1 MRHLCSK
8 LLNNKQQP
16 FAQEEKTDLLL
27 LRMFGLSEDSLS
39 AAAEC
44 WWRTKNPPR
53 KSFVSNSANKNQVQG
68 HFHPDAA
75 GGGSAR
81 WELDSVAGARRVG
94 RTGEMNSSDCS
105 AFRALRVAVTPDNK
119 GKYSEQ
125 GIALINI
132 QCFFLFIYLF
142 LVVAASSRAV
152 NP

>member
-1 MRHLCSK
+1 MHKKRKQTCCCCGCSASLRTLY
-8 LLNNKQQP
+8 LLQLNADGEQ
-16 FAQEEKTDLLL
+16 KTLLV
-27 LRMFGLSEDSLS
+27 
-39 AAAEC
+39 
-44 WWRTKNPPR
+44 

-81 WELDSVAGARRVG
+81 WELDSVAGARRGG
-94 RTGEMNSSDCS
+94 RTGEMNSSDSS

-132 QCFFLFIYLF
+132 QCFFLFIYFF

>member
-1 MRHLCSK
+1 MHKRRKQTCCCCGCSASLRTLY
-8 LLNNKQQP
+8 LLQLNADGEQ
-16 FAQEEKTDLLL
+16 KTLLV
-27 LRMFGLSEDSLS
+27 
-39 AAAEC
+39 
-44 WWRTKNPPR
+44 

-81 WELDSVAGARRVG
+81 WELDSVAGARRGG
-94 RTGEMNSSDCS
+94 RTGEMNSSESS

-132 QCFFLFIYLF
+132 QCFFLFIF
-142 LVVAASSRAV
+142 FFFW
-152 NP
+152 

>member
-1 MRHLCSK
+1 MRRLCSK

-16 FAQEEKTDLLL
+16 FAQEEKTDL

-53 KSFVSNSANKNQVQG
+53 KALFQILPTKIKSKVISIPTQQEVVV
-68 HFHPDAA
+68 PA
-75 GGGSAR
+75 GSWTR
-81 WELDSVAGARRVG
+81 WLELG
-94 RTGEMNSSDCS
+94 RTGEMNSSDSS

-132 QCFFLFIYLF
+132 QCFFLFIYFF

>member
-1 MRHLCSK
+1 MHKRRKQTCCCCGCSASLRTLY
-8 LLNNKQQP
+8 LLQLNADGEQ
-16 FAQEEKTDLLL
+16 KTLLV
-27 LRMFGLSEDSLS
+27 
-39 AAAEC
+39 
-44 WWRTKNPPR
+44 

-81 WELDSVAGARRVG
+81 WELDSVAGARRGG
-94 RTGEMNSSDCS
+94 RTGEMNSSDSS

-132 QCFFLFIYLF
+132 QCFFLFIFIF

>member
-1 MRHLCSK
+1 MHKKRKQTCCCCGCSASLRTLY
-8 LLNNKQQP
+8 LLQLNADGEQ
-16 FAQEEKTDLLL
+16 KTLLV
-27 LRMFGLSEDSLS
+27 
-39 AAAEC
+39 
-44 WWRTKNPPR
+44 

-81 WELDSVAGARRVG
+81 WELDSVAGARRGG
-94 RTGEMNSSDCS
+94 RTGEMNSSESS

-132 QCFFLFIYLF
+132 QCFFLFIYFF

>member
-1 MRHLCSK
+1 MHKKRKQTCCCCGCSASLRTLY
-8 LLNNKQQP
+8 LLQLNADGEQ
-16 FAQEEKTDLLL
+16 KTLLV
-27 LRMFGLSEDSLS
+27 
-39 AAAEC
+39 
-44 WWRTKNPPR
+44 

-81 WELDSVAGARRVG
+81 WELDSVAGARRGG
-94 RTGEMNSSDCS
+94 RTGEMNSSDSS

-132 QCFFLFIYLF
+132 QCFFLVIYFF

>member
-1 MRHLCSK
+1 MHKKRKQTCCCCGCSASLRTLY
-8 LLNNKQQP
+8 LLQLNADGEQ
-16 FAQEEKTDLLL
+16 KTLLV
-27 LRMFGLSEDSLS
+27 
-39 AAAEC
+39 
-44 WWRTKNPPR
+44 

-81 WELDSVAGARRVG
+81 WELDSVAGARRGG
-94 RTGEMNSSDCS
+94 RTGEMNSSDSS

-132 QCFFLFIYLF
+132 QCFFLFIFIF

>member
-1 MRHLCSK
+1 MHKRRKQTCCCCGCSASLRTLY
-8 LLNNKQQP
+8 LLQLNADGEQ
-16 FAQEEKTDLLL
+16 KTLLV
-27 LRMFGLSEDSLS
+27 
-39 AAAEC
+39 
-44 WWRTKNPPR
+44 

-81 WELDSVAGARRVG
+81 WELDSVAGARRGG
-94 RTGEMNSSDCS
+94 RTGEMNSSDSS

-132 QCFFLFIYLF
+132 QCFFLFI
-142 LVVAASSRAV
+142 
-152 NP
+152 

>member
-1 MRHLCSK
+1 MHKRRKQTCCCCGCSASLRTLY
-8 LLNNKQQP
+8 LLQLNADGEQ
-16 FAQEEKTDLLL
+16 KTLLV
-27 LRMFGLSEDSLS
+27 
-39 AAAEC
+39 
-44 WWRTKNPPR
+44 

-81 WELDSVAGARRVG
+81 WELDSVAGARRGG
-94 RTGEMNSSDCS
+94 RTGEMNSSDSS

>member
-1 MRHLCSK
+1 MHKRRKQTCCCCGCSASLRTLY
-8 LLNNKQQP
+8 LLQLNADGEQ
-16 FAQEEKTDLLL
+16 KTLLV
-27 LRMFGLSEDSLS
+27 
-39 AAAEC
+39 
-44 WWRTKNPPR
+44 

-81 WELDSVAGARRVG
+81 WELDSVAGARRGG
-94 RTGEMNSSDCS
+94 RTGEMNSSDSS

-132 QCFFLFIYLF
+132 QCFFLFIYFF

>member
-1 MRHLCSK
+1 MHKKRKQTCCCCGCSASLRTLY
-8 LLNNKQQP
+8 LLQLNADGEQ
-16 FAQEEKTDLLL
+16 KTLLV
-27 LRMFGLSEDSLS
+27 
-39 AAAEC
+39 
-44 WWRTKNPPR
+44 

-132 QCFFLFIYLF
+132 QCFFLVIYFF

>member
-1 MRHLCSK
+1 M
-8 LLNNKQQP
+8 
-16 FAQEEKTDLLL
+16 
-27 LRMFGLSEDSLS
+27 
-39 AAAEC
+39 
-44 WWRTKNPPR
+44 
-53 KSFVSNSANKNQVQG
+53 
-68 HFHPDAA
+68 
-75 GGGSAR
+75 
-81 WELDSVAGARRVG
+81 AGARRVG

>member
-1 MRHLCSK
+1 MHKRRKQTCCCCGCSASLRTLY
-8 LLNNKQQP
+8 LLQLNADGEQ
-16 FAQEEKTDLLL
+16 KTILV
-27 LRMFGLSEDSLS
+27 
-39 AAAEC
+39 
-44 WWRTKNPPR
+44 

-81 WELDSVAGARRVG
+81 WELDSVAGARRGG
-94 RTGEMNSSDCS
+94 RTGEMNSSDSS

-132 QCFFLFIYLF
+132 QCFFLFIYFF

>member
-1 MRHLCSK
+1 MHKKRKQTCCCCGCSASLRTLY
-8 LLNNKQQP
+8 LLQLNADGEQ
-16 FAQEEKTDLLL
+16 KTILV
-27 LRMFGLSEDSLS
+27 
-39 AAAEC
+39 
-44 WWRTKNPPR
+44 

-81 WELDSVAGARRVG
+81 WELDSVAGARRGG
-94 RTGEMNSSDCS
+94 RTGEMNSSDSS